1 MADEALRRMLAPAGA
16 PAESRRRTLALDES
30 QDVVAHEAPM
40 APDLDAR

>member
-30 QDVVAHEAPM
+30 QDVVC
-40 APDLDAR
+40 ARSADGARS